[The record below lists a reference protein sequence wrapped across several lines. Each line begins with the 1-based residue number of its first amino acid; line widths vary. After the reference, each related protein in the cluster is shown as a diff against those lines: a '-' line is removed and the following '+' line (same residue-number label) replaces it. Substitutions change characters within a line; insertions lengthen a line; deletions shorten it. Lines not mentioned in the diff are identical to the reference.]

1 MATALIF
8 LAAYAWQVIGRVDG
22 PSAAPF
28 EVILWITWGIFAL
41 DYFVNLW
48 LAEDRMRWFVW
59 NLHELLIVV
68 LPFFRP
74 LRLLRLVTLLSVL
87 QRTVGETLRGR
98 VATYVAGAAAM
109 LILIGALAVLDVE
122 QNAPDAKI
130 LTFGDAAWWAV
141 TTITTVGYG
150 DLYPVTPIGRVVAA
164 ALMMSGIAVLG
175 IVTASIA
182 SWLVQRIEENAEGVA
197 AAAGEKAAAAEEP
210 VLAEMADLVK
220 EIAALRLEIAELRKI
235 SESRGAAAAALSR
248 RVRPRRYHPLWPLVP
263 CDTPWSSAC
272 PPALRIKMGG
282 GRTPLGPDGILKG
295 TKKSPEPVVPGI
307 FLGWQMRDSNP
318 RRRCQLIY
326 SQPPL
331 AARVICRT
339 SKEDHFRRPFLS
351 IR

>member
-8 LAAYAWQVIGRVDG
+8 LTAYAWQVIGRVDG
-22 PSAAPF
+22 PAAMPF
-28 EVILWITWGIFAL
+28 EIVLWITWGIFAL

-48 LAEDRMRWFVW
+48 LAEDRMRWFLW

-122 QNAPDAKI
+122 QNDPEAKI
-130 LTFGDAAWWAV
+130 LNFGDAAWWAV

-150 DLYPVTPIGRVVAA
+150 DLYPVTPIGRIVAA

-182 SWLVQRIEENAEGVA
+182 SWLVQRIEENAEDVA
-197 AAAGEKAAAAEEP
+197 AAAEVKAAAAEEP
-210 VLAEMADLVK
+210 VRAEMADLVS
-220 EIAALRLEIAELRKI
+220 EIAALRMEIAELR
-235 SESRGAAAAALSR
+235 EAN
-248 RVRPRRYHPLWPLVP
+248 
-263 CDTPWSSAC
+263 
-272 PPALRIKMGG
+272 
-282 GRTPLGPDGILKG
+282 
-295 TKKSPEPVVPGI
+295 E
-307 FLGWQMRDSNP
+307 
-318 RRRCQLIY
+318 
-326 SQPPL
+326 
-331 AARVICRT
+331 
-339 SKEDHFRRPFLS
+339 FRREHGV
-351 IR
+351 